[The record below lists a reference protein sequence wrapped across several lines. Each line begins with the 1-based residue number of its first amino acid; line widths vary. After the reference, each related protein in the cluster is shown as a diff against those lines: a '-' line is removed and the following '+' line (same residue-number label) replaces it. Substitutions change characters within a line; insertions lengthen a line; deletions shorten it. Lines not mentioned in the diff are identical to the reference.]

1 MIDAEG
7 TKHLYTTKDVGLTRQ
22 KLLDAQDGVDPI
34 TGLIIP
40 CGQAVLDHDHGTQFV
55 RAVLHRQ
62 SNAVLGKLENM
73 YTRYLSWWYKGTLAD
88 FLRGCADYLDT
99 KHPQDYV
106 HPAFVKHLQI
116 QFNKLTEGQK
126 KNILASFN
134 SEVGT
139 NGKQRKE
146 LFKKVIQRKEHG
158 MKEILQIIEKEKAVE

>member
-7 TKHLYTTKDVGLTRQ
+7 KKHLYTTKDVSATRQ
-22 KLLDAQDGVDPI
+22 KLLDDQDGVDPI

-40 CGQAVLDHDHGTQFV
+40 CGQAVLDHDHNTQFV

-73 YTRYLSWWYKGTLAD
+73 YTRYLSWWYKGTLAY
-88 FLRGCADYLDT
+88 FLRGCANYLET
-99 KHPQDYV
+99 KHPEDYV
-106 HPAFVKHLQI
+106 HPAFVKYLQI

-126 KNILASFN
+126 KNVLAYLN
-134 SEVGT
+134 SDVGV

-158 MKEILQIIEKEKAVE
+158 MKEFLKIIEKEKENV